1 MDCYVLKKTNRM
13 KRKSLL
19 LLVFGVLFLSCKD
32 SSKSNSSEDI
42 SKEAKTE
49 KKSKEEGK
57 IYRLPP
63 LPSHIYQ
70 DLYKNSDYLDVLFE
84 DLDFSMSQDNNASIR
99 SFLQNISLKRSAVLN
114 TACEPMGHASFQK
127 NGQSIIEADFYH
139 EPDCYYFIFYY
150 ENEQP
155 MFSNSMSETGIR
167 FFKRLKSQ
175 SFKPEK

>member
-1 MDCYVLKKTNRM
+1 M
-13 KRKSLL
+13 KRISLL
-19 LLVFGVLFLSCKD
+19 LLVLGVLFLSCKD
-32 SSKSNSSEDI
+32 LTKSNIGKEVV

-63 LPSHIYQ
+63 LPEHIYH
-70 DLYKNSDYLDVLFE
+70 DIYKYSDYLDVLFE

-99 SFLQNISLKRSAVLN
+99 SFLQNINLKRTAALN

-139 EPDCYYFIFYY
+139 EPGCYYFIFYY

-155 MFSNSMSETGIR
+155 MFSNSMSETGIQ
-167 FFKRLKSQ
+167 FFKNLKSQ
-175 SFKPEK
+175 SFKPRR